1 MNVTEFT
8 EISAAEFSRRI
19 AVARYKYNFLVLDE
33 DKRFSVLQ
41 IGEYEICT
49 LQRIDGAIY
58 KMLTPLAILF
68 EGKGN
73 RFFIEPRFDGVTVSR
88 LVLKAPLRVGD
99 ICAVYRKPSKDDQ
112 QQPCLAIAYKKEST
126 SMWFLSANAR
136 VSDLADVM
144 KAMEDVESVANVV
157 LRFPLNSVIEL

>member
-8 EISAAEFSRRI
+8 EISAAEFSRQI

-33 DKRFSVLQ
+33 GKRFSVLH

-58 KMLTPLAILF
+58 KMLTPLAIVL

-112 QQPCLAIAYKKEST
+112 QHGLAFYYKQEST